1 MIQFVLFSFAFAYL
15 FHRLT
20 LSKSVITQVS
30 EFYFNRV
37 KYRNSLTQADYRK
50 INTYLEEN
58 IPFYQKL
65 SIEGKAKFIT
75 RCLRFIN
82 TCEWDFRGNL
92 QPSRKAQF
100 LVASSA
106 IQITFG
112 FDRDFLYPNLQRI
125 ILFPSSFYNG
135 MLKRN
140 LKGGSTKTSVMLS
153 WEHTL
158 EGYADPTDNLNLAL
172 HEFAHSLKLNAK
184 EGSINHFFTVY
195 IDKWLSISQS
205 EKLRLQQKEE
215 SFLRQYG
222 GTNDHEFFAVAV
234 EHFFESPEQFKT
246 ELPTIYYH
254 LCVLLNLNLL
264 SPSTDYQL
272 TTAAIREINAN
283 KMLLPIPKV
292 SRIKQ
297 ALPNLYYT
305 NLMAAGFII
314 IGVLIFRFPTLLI
327 SNQSI
332 TLLIIVAIIFGGF
345 AAKKSLVDTK
355 VMSWSVYPLF
365 LLLGYT
371 PLHILVYLLLN
382 SSFLLEEKSA
392 NYQVIDIHYNNQEY
406 HVVTANQMVNKS
418 NAVKYK
424 ILPSDVSKIKRKD
437 LVLKVHYAQGWLG
450 ANVITNSVLLAPSA
464 SLQ

>member
-1 MIQFVLFSFAFAYL
+1 MIQFVLFSIAFAYL

-20 LSKSVITQVS
+20 LSKSVIS
-30 EFYFNRV
+30 SIGEFYFNRI
-37 KYRNSLTQADYRK
+37 KYHNSLTQNDYRE
-50 INTYLEEN
+50 INGYLEKS
-58 IPFYQKL
+58 IPFYRGL

-82 TCEWDFRGNL
+82 TCKWDFRGNL

-106 IQITFG
+106 IQITYG
-112 FDRDFLYPNLQRI
+112 FDRDFLYPNLERI

-140 LKGGSTKTSVMLS
+140 LKGGSTRTSVMLS

-158 EGYADPTDNLNLAL
+158 EGYADATDNLNLAL

-184 EGSINHFFTVY
+184 EGSINHFFTLY

-246 ELPTIYYH
+246 ELPNIYYH

-272 TTAAIREINAN
+272 TTTAIREINAN

-297 ALPNLYYT
+297 VMPNLYYT
-305 NLMAAGFII
+305 NLMAVGFII
-314 IGVLIFRFPTLLI
+314 IGILLFLFPTLLI
-327 SNQSI
+327 SDQSVWAFFS
-332 TLLIIVAIIFGGF
+332 VATVFGGF
-345 AAKKSLVDTK
+345 AAKKSLIDSK
-355 VMSWSVYPLF
+355 VMSWFIYPLF
-365 LLLGYT
+365 VLLGYV
-371 PLHILVYLLLN
+371 PLHLLSYLLLN
-382 SSFLLEEKSA
+382 SSFLLEEQSA
-392 NYQVIDIHYNNQEY
+392 SYPVIDIHYHNQEY
-406 HVVTANQMVNKS
+406 HIVTPNQMVNKS
-418 NAVKYK
+418 NAVNYQL
-424 ILPSDVSKIKRKD
+424 LPPSISKIDQKE
-437 LVLKVHYAQGWLG
+437 LVLKVYYAPGWLG
-450 ANVITNSVLLAPSA
+450 TKVIKNSVLLAPSA